1 MTLELHYP
9 ANWAFEGEV
18 EVLHL
23 EGKGETS
30 YGRQRLG
37 LKSCHTQPAQTAA
50 TRHQQLT
57 AAPPWP
63 LGAQHRRAS
72 SDAWRSRAE
81 GRRLLPR
88 LSQGET
94 MSRKT
99 YPSHR
104 WVVREAASRG
114 LLMIVVAKRQTG
126 AAQSQSVTIEPQ
138 CVSII
143 SDGGLDPLK
152 VAVLVDKNAEA
163 QGHALVQTRHGS
175 GLPP

>member
-1 MTLELHYP
+1 
-9 ANWAFEGEV
+9 
-18 EVLHL
+18 
-23 EGKGETS
+23 
-30 YGRQRLG
+30 
-37 LKSCHTQPAQTAA
+37 
-50 TRHQQLT
+50 
-57 AAPPWP
+57 
-63 LGAQHRRAS
+63 
-72 SDAWRSRAE
+72 
-81 GRRLLPR
+81 
-88 LSQGET
+88 
-94 MSRKT
+94 MSRET

-114 LLMIVVAKRQTG
+114 LLMIVVAKRPAG